1 MVTSRAVASS
11 SIVSSL
17 FPSQVRDQ
25 IYQETADAQNTDN
38 EGRSARPIAQVFE
51 KITILFVDMA
61 EFTLWTS
68 TRTPVQ
74 VFELLETVHKA
85 FDAIAMRRCVFK
97 VETIGDCYVAVAGL
111 PDPQE
116 DHAVIMTN
124 FSGDCIFGMG

>member
-51 KITILFVDMA
+51 NITIMFVDMA
-61 EFTLWTS
+61 EFTLWSS

-85 FDAIAMRRCVFK
+85 FDAIAMRRRVFK
-97 VETIGDCYVAVAGL
+97 VFSCTSL
-111 PDPQE
+111 LDP
-116 DHAVIMTN
+116 
-124 FSGDCIFGMG
+124 